1 MSMGKLDLDRIDIRR
16 GSGYPERYASQLGD
30 RRSLALGDAGGLT
43 QFGAKLTIL
52 GTGAMS
58 SMRHWH
64 EQQDELVWVVS
75 GELSLV
81 DDEGETVMRAG
92 ECAAF
97 PAGVA
102 NGHHFLNRGD
112 SEARFLVVG
121 TRTPEEVANYP
132 DIDLRYECTSGG
144 ARFTRADGS
153 ALETDAQ
160 SPT

>member
-1 MSMGKLDLDRIDIRR
+1 MGKIDLARIPVRR
-16 GSGYPERYASQLGD
+16 GSSYPARYAVRLGD

-52 GTGAMS
+52 GPGAMS

-64 EQQDELVWVVS
+64 ERQDEFVWVVS
-75 GELSLV
+75 GELVLV
-81 DDEGETVMRAG
+81 DDAGEATLRAG

-102 NGHHFLNRGD
+102 NGHHLINR
-112 SEARFLVVG
+112 SEREARFLVVG
-121 TRTPEEVANYP
+121 TRTSDEVAHYP
-132 DIDLRYECTSGG
+132 DIDLRYEMDAHG

-153 ALETDAQ
+153 PLDEDEE
-160 SPT
+160 